1 MKISKELDYNL
12 YSNSERANQVRNLFT
27 DEVSAYY
34 STNFESATAQA
45 ELEKIAN
52 FILYGKDPKTD
63 KNFCQKKEI
72 QIEQAHST
80 YQRKKAESLD
90 ALLEDTTVKESDF
103 QPIKKSAYKK
113 IKPTIDREKD
123 KDIPG
128 MKDLW
133 EAIDRLAAQVRTFK
147 ENKQLGLD
155 FYKKN
160 HLLIQLRK
168 EQFTL
173 KDSVS
178 EPIRGKT
185 TRPLNTPGTSFTRN
199 TGYIYDYNR
208 EYEYRKWRADHY
220 RKDFGEEWYS
230 KEQEA
235 LSNFT
240 ISEDKELNWRWVEVS
255 KNELDLTDPVHVYNL
270 LELYGTLKENSFENL
285 NCDMKYVLWELEDY
299 IERSNLSAARKHILI
314 RKIDKVTNETIREEL
329 QLKFGLNYS
338 DNYISTIYK
347 QMICGQIARTA
358 EIARDEWIYRNQPEK
373 FKVCSTCGRRL
384 LRDNRNFI
392 KKKNSRDGLAARC
405 KMCDKEI
412 REKKKEEK

>member
-103 QPIKKSAYKK
+103 QPIRKSAYKK
-113 IKPTIDREKD
+113 IKPAIDREKD

-185 TRPLNTPGTSFTRN
+185 TRSLNTPSTSFTRN

-240 ISEDKELNWRWVEVS
+240 ISEDKELNWHWVEVS

-392 KKKNSRDGLAARC
+392 KKKNSSDGLAARC

-412 REKKKEEK
+412 REKKKEGK

>member
-185 TRPLNTPGTSFTRN
+185 IRSLNTPSTSFTRN

-208 EYEYRKWRADHY
+208 EYEYRKWRADYY

-392 KKKNSRDGLAARC
+392 KKKNSSDGLAARC

-412 REKKKEEK
+412 REKKKEGK

>member
-185 TRPLNTPGTSFTRN
+185 TRSLNTPGTSFTRN

-285 NCDMKYVLWELEDY
+285 NCDIKYVLWELEDY

-392 KKKNSRDGLAARC
+392 KKKNSNDGLAARC

-412 REKKKEEK
+412 REKKKEGK

>member
-185 TRPLNTPGTSFTRN
+185 TRSLNTPGTSFTRN

-235 LSNFT
+235 LNNFT
-240 ISEDKELNWRWVEVS
+240 ISEDKELNWHWVEVS

-405 KMCDKEI
+405 KICDKEI